1 MTAKMQSQ
9 WFLAQKLFKVLP
21 RCQCFGQ
28 SDLFSGHF
36 RSLFYLVIF
45 LFKIQYLQYIG
56 VFTVGDYLEEG
67 GGESKTDVDIVFIG
81 LKYFLHGLVL
91 LGYFCF

>member
-56 VFTVGDYLEEG
+56 VLTVGDYLEEG
-67 GGESKTDVDIVFIG
+67 EAKMILTLWGWPHR
-81 LKYFLHGLVL
+81 KYRMRT
-91 LGYFCF
+91 